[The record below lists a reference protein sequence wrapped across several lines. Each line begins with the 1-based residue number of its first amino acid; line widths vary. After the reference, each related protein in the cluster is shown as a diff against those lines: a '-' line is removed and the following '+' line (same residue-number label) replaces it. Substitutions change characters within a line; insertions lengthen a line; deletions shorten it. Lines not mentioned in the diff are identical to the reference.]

1 MTLLLIVSLFFIAA
15 LFGLAAVYMGYVAV
29 RTSPQYE
36 LKKRLRKLALGADE
50 RLPSHL
56 AIEILHE
63 MTPLDKFLYKS
74 ALIRRLDKLIDNA
87 GLKIDV
93 KIFILFLFIG
103 ALIGFTL
110 GVLIGRGIILS
121 TVLLIFCG
129 ITPLFYLQVMKNT
142 RIRRFTEQFP
152 DALDMIGRSLKA
164 GHSLSG
170 AIQMVG
176 NEMAEPTAGLFKTA
190 YETQTLGLAM
200 RDALSQ
206 MAERVQSVDIRLFL
220 AAVSIHREV
229 GGNLAE
235 TLDKLA
241 QTIRERIRIRRQVR
255 VYTAQGRLS
264 GYILAALPIFM
275 GLFLYITSPDY
286 LGELVQ
292 AKAGKYALGIVAT
305 GQIAGFLVIMK
316 LVNIKI

>member
-15 LFGLAAVYMGYVAV
+15 LFGLASAYMGYVAV

-56 AIEILHE
+56 AVEILHE
-63 MTPLDKFLYKS
+63 MTSLDKFFYKS
-74 ALIRRLDKLIDNA
+74 ALIRRLDKFIDNA

-93 KIFILFLFIG
+93 KIFILFLLIG

-121 TVLLIFCG
+121 AILFIIGG
-129 ITPLFYLQVMKNT
+129 IAPLFYLQTVKNT

-176 NEMAEPTAGLFKTA
+176 NEMSEPVSGLFKTA
-190 YETQTLGLAM
+190 YETQTLGLSM

-206 MAERVQSVDIRLFL
+206 ISERIQSVDVRLFL
-220 AAVSIHREV
+220 GAVSIHREV

-235 TLDKLA
+235 TLEKLA

-255 VYTAQGRLS
+255 VFTAQARLS
-264 GYILAALPIFM
+264 GYILAALPIVMAF
-275 GLFLYITSPDY
+275 FLYITSPDY

-292 AKAGKYALGIVAT
+292 ATAGKYALGAVAA
-305 GQIAGFLVIMK
+305 GQIVGFLIIRK
-316 LVNIKI
+316 LINIKI